1 MLSNLMQTILFLVV
15 LKDDVIV
22 YSSKAEILFT
32 TIVNM
37 LRLYLI
43 EEPLCYFTGVH

>member
-32 TIVNM
+32 AIVNM

-43 EEPLCYFTGVH
+43 KEPLCYFTGVH